1 MARIDTLL
9 AQMHAHA
16 VDRAILQGDAPTQ
29 FQTATGTSQ
38 GQALTAAEVESI
50 ASEILSPNERLQ
62 LDNTGFAS
70 VVYNGFQV
78 SLNRANGILHLVV
91 TPTQPLTPTQ
101 PFTSPTSTP
110 AINSMASPV
119 GSPVTTPAPLM
130 AVTNGPIDGPNNS
143 GQGQNSVVPA
153 EIQGF
158 NWGAFFLSWIWAI
171 SHRAWIGLL
180 ALIPC
185 VGLVM
190 CFVLGFKGNEWA
202 WRNRHYPSIADF
214 KRAQKSWAIAG
225 LVLVLA
231 SVLLVPLPA
240 AILFPVFARARENAR
255 KSSCQN
261 NLKQIS
267 LAVMQWSNEH
277 GNKYPA
283 PTSDDNLRDIVKP
296 FNPTPQVFECLSD
309 TVEDGTSDYQY
320 NRQLAGL
327 DMTEVSDPAG
337 TPMLWDK
344 PSIDHLNGG
353 NIAFADGHVK
363 WFGKSQ
369 FNSLIQPFAQ

>member
-29 FQTATGTSQ
+29 FQTSTGTSQ
-38 GQALTAAEVESI
+38 GQALTVAEVESI
-50 ASEILSPNERLQ
+50 ASEILSPDERLQ
-62 LDNTGFAS
+62 LDNTDFAS

-91 TPTQPLTPTQ
+91 TPTQPLT
-101 PFTSPTSTP
+101 SPTATP

-119 GSPVTTPAPLM
+119 GSLATTPPLM

-153 EIQGF
+153 EIQSF

-171 SHRAWIGLL
+171 AHRAWIGLL
-180 ALIPC
+180 ALIPV

-202 WRNRHYPSIADF
+202 WRNRHYPSVADF

-225 LVLVLA
+225 LVLVLG
-231 SVLLVPLPA
+231 SVLLMPIWA
-240 AILFPVFARARENAR
+240 AIFFPVFARARENAR
-255 KSSCQN
+255 RSSCQN

-267 LAVMQWSNEH
+267 LAVMQWSSAH
-277 GNKYPA
+277 GDKYPA

-296 FNPTPQVFECLSD
+296 FTPTPEVFECRSD
-309 TVEDGTSDYQY
+309 TVEDGASDYQY

-327 DMTEVSDPAG
+327 DLTEVSNPAR

-344 PSIDHLNGG
+344 PSIDHLDGG

-363 WFGKSQ
+363 WFGKSE